1 MEKNFATR
9 SVDRFDGRLKVTG
22 RALYPADHAVPN
34 VCYGYLLQSSIAK
47 GRIQLMDVTA
57 AQNSPGVLAVFT
69 PFNPLKIYAPLTGSD
84 EGANSGDFLP
94 LLQNTAVFYFGQTI
108 GLVVAESFEAARD
121 AARLVK
127 TVYQTQPA
135 VVDMQAGMDKAY
147 APGSVGG
154 MDATVAVLDEGV
166 SSIDSV
172 LREAEVSV
180 SATYNSPIENHNPM
194 EPHATLAVWNG
205 DRLTI
210 YDATQWV
217 QGQQRNLAA
226 VLGIDEADVRVL
238 CPFVGGAFGC
248 KGSMWMHSPLT
259 AAAARVLNRPVKTVL
274 TREQMFTSVGHRP
287 SVRQIVTLGAT
298 KQGTLTALKHEAYSS
313 SSRVKF
319 FTEAAAHRTSL
330 ALYKSPNI
338 LVSHRIV
345 PLDYAPGTFMRA
357 PGVAPGM
364 FALESAMDELAV
376 KLGLDPVELRL
387 RNYATVDP
395 VQKLPWSS
403 KHLDECYRV
412 GADKFGWPR
421 RNLQPR
427 STRDGDWLV
436 GHGMATALYP
446 AHRRLAEVKVR
457 FQSDGNVSVSSAT
470 HDLGTG
476 MYTVL
481 AVVAS
486 EELGIP
492 IERIRPYLGDSGL
505 TTSPGAGGST
515 STASVSPAVMPA
527 IEAAKKKLI
536 SVAISGPKSPLFGMK
551 ADQVSYDGGILRAGG
566 KSVPFEAVL
575 SALDRSAVEG
585 SGSAS
590 PGEEE
595 HQYGFLSFGAQFC
608 EMRVNE
614 WTGEARV
621 SRFTSVMDAGT
632 IVSQKTARSQVIGGI
647 VFGIGMG
654 LLEATK
660 VDPNNGWI
668 TNRNLAEYLVPTNAD
683 IPHIDVEF
691 LNFPDTTF
699 NPLGVRGI
707 GEIGIAGVPAAIAN
721 AIYNAT
727 GIRVRDLPI
736 TPESLLVEQK
746 GLV

>member
-1 MEKNFATR
+1 MEKTFSTK
-9 SVDRFDGRLKVTG
+9 SVDRVDGKLKVTG

-47 GRIQLMDVTA
+47 GRIQSMDVAA

-69 PFNPLKIYAPLTGSD
+69 PFNPLKMYAPLTGSD
-84 EGANSGDFLP
+84 EGAASGDFLP
-94 LLQNTAVFYFGQTI
+94 LLQNPTVSYFGQTI

-127 TVYQTQPA
+127 TVYQAQPA
-135 VVDMQAGMDKAY
+135 VVDLQAGLDKAY
-147 APGSVGG
+147 APKSVFG
-154 MDATVAVLDEGV
+154 MGATVAVLDEGV
-166 SSIDSV
+166 PSIDAV
-172 LREAEVSV
+172 LGEAEVSV
-180 SATYNSPIENHNPM
+180 SATYNNPIENHNPM

-205 DRLTI
+205 DRLMI
-210 YDATQWV
+210 YDSTQWV

-274 TREQMFTSVGHRP
+274 AREQMFTSVGHRP

-319 FTEAAAHRTSL
+319 FVEPAAHLTSL

-338 LVSHRIV
+338 LVNHQVV
-345 PLDYAPGTFMRA
+345 PLDYAPGTYMRA

-395 VQKLPWSS
+395 VSKLPWSS

-412 GADKFGWPR
+412 GAEKFGWSR
-421 RNLQPR
+421 RNPQPR
-427 STRDGDWLV
+427 SARDGDWLV
-436 GHGMATALYP
+436 GRGMASALYP
-446 AHRRLAEVKVR
+446 AHRRHAEVKIR

-481 AVVAS
+481 AIVAS
-486 EELGIP
+486 EGLGLP
-492 IERIRPYLGDSGL
+492 VERIRPYLGDSGL
-505 TTSPGAGGST
+505 TTSPGAGGSQT
-515 STASVSPAVMPA
+515 TASVSPAVMPA
-527 IEAAKKKLI
+527 IVAATNKLV
-536 SVAISGPKSPLFGMK
+536 SVAINGANSPFFGMRE
-551 ADQVSYDGGILRAGG
+551 DQVSYNNGVLRAGD

-595 HQYGFLSFGAQFC
+595 HRYGFLSFGAQFC
-608 EMRVNE
+608 EVRVNE

-632 IVSQKTARSQVIGGI
+632 IVSQKTARSQIIGGI

-660 VDPNNGWI
+660 VEPSSGWI
-668 TNRNLAEYLVPTNAD
+668 ANRNLAEYLVPTNAD

-691 LNFPDTTF
+691 LNFPDTNF
-699 NPLGVRGI
+699 NALGVRGI

-736 TPESLLVEQK
+736 TPESLIVEQK
-746 GLV
+746 GMV

>member
-1 MEKNFATR
+1 MGKTFVTK
-9 SVDRFDGRLKVTG
+9 SVDRVDGKLKVTG
-22 RALYPADHAVPN
+22 QALYAADHAVPN
-34 VCYGYLLQSSIAK
+34 VCYGYLLQSTIAK
-47 GRIQLMDVTA
+47 GRIESMDVAA
-57 AQNSPGVLAVFT
+57 AQNSEGVLAVFT
-69 PFNPLKIYAPLTGSD
+69 PFNPLKIYAPLSGGD
-84 EGANSGDFLP
+84 EGVIAGDALP
-94 LLQNTAVFYFGQTI
+94 LLQDTVISYFGQTI
-108 GLVVAESFEAARD
+108 GLIVAESFEVARD

-127 TVYQTQPA
+127 TVYQVQPA
-135 VVDMQAGMDKAY
+135 VVDMQSGVDKAY
-147 APGSVGG
+147 APKSVAG
-154 MDATVAVLDEGV
+154 MDATVAVLAEGV
-166 SSIDSV
+166 TSIDTA
-172 LREAEVSV
+172 LREADVMV

-205 DRLTI
+205 GRLTI

-217 QGQQRNLAA
+217 QGQQRTLAA

-238 CPFVGGAFGC
+238 CPFVGGGFGC

-259 AAAARVLNRPVKTVL
+259 AAAARALNRPVKTVL
-274 TREQMFTSVGHRP
+274 TREQMYTGVGHRP
-287 SVRQIVTLGAT
+287 SVRQIVTIGAT
-298 KQGTLTALKHEAYSS
+298 KQGALTALKHEAYSS

-319 FTEAAAHRTSL
+319 FAEAAAHRTSL

-338 LVSHRIV
+338 MVSHQVV
-345 PLDYAPGTFMRA
+345 PVDYAPGTFMRA

-387 RNYATVDP
+387 RNDATVDP
-395 VQKLPWSS
+395 VGKLPWSS
-403 KHLDECYRV
+403 KHLDECYRL
-412 GADKFGWPR
+412 GTEKFGWSR
-421 RNLQPR
+421 RNPQPR
-427 STRDGDWLV
+427 SMRDGDWLV
-436 GHGMATALYP
+436 GQGMATAIYP
-446 AHRRLAEVKVR
+446 AHRSHAEVKVR
-457 FQSDGNVSVSSAT
+457 FQNDGNVTVSSAT

-486 EELGIP
+486 EGLGLP
-492 IERIRPYLGDSGL
+492 IDRIRPYLGDSGL
-505 TTSPGAGGST
+505 TPAPVAGGSQ
-515 STASVSPAVMPA
+515 STASVSPAVMAA

-536 SVAISGPKSPLFGMK
+536 TVAVNGSRSPLFGIK
-551 ADQVSYDGGILRAGG
+551 ADQVTYDNGVLRAGD
-566 KSVPFEAVL
+566 KSVPFESVL

-595 HQYGFLSFGAQFC
+595 HQFGFLSFGAQFC
-608 EMRVNE
+608 EVRVNE

-621 SRFTSVMDAGT
+621 SRFTSVMDAGA

-660 VDPNNGWI
+660 VDPRNGWI
-668 TNRNLAEYLVPTNAD
+668 ANRNLAEYLVPTNAD
-683 IPHIDVEF
+683 IPQIDVEF

-699 NPLGVRGI
+699 NSLGVRGI

-721 AIYNAT
+721 AVFNAT

-736 TPESLLVEQK
+736 TPESVLVQQK
-746 GLV
+746 GMV